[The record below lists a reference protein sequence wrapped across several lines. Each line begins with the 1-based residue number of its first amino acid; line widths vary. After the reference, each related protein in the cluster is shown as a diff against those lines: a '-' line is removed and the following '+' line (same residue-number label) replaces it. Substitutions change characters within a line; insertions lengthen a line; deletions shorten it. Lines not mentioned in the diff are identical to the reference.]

1 MAKAKI
7 FLSLKNGI
15 LDPQGKAVQGAM
27 HSMGFKELSNM
38 RVGKYI
44 TFDMEAKTK
53 SQAEKEVKAICLKL
67 ANPVTEQFEFEVQE

>member
-27 HSMGFKELSNM
+27 HSLGFKEISNV

-44 TFDMEAKTK
+44 TLELKAKNK
-53 SQAEKEVKAICLKL
+53 AEAEKEAKAICLKL
-67 ANPVTEQFEFEVQE
+67 ANPVTEQFEYEVQE